1 MFLLKLFLFYFVF
14 IGFMAMLTEHE
25 PTKKP
30 AISSELSEVSC
41 GNKKPNINV
50 SNEII
55 KP

>member
-14 IGFMAMLTEHE
+14 IGVMAMLTEHE

-30 AISSELSEVSC
+30 AISSQLSGIHC
-41 GNKKPNINV
+41 GNSESNINV